1 MGQIA
6 RADENMLYKLF
17 GIDAELLIDH
27 AFGREPVTIADIK
40 KYKPKTGCLTSGQV
54 LMRDYEFCEGKLIVR
69 EMTDLMCLELV
80 ERNVLTGSVTL
91 TVGYSNALKA
101 PAAHGTKKLPFETSA
116 DSVIVPAA
124 AELYEQIVDKQKPIR
139 RITVVFNNLI
149 TDDGFY
155 QTDLFCEA
163 PDKLLRNNKVQRTMV
178 DIKKRFGKN
187 SILKG
192 MNYEAGGTT
201 IERNSQI
208 GGHKS
213 GE

>member
-1 MGQIA
+1 M
-6 RADENMLYKLF
+6 
-17 GIDAELLIDH
+17 
-27 AFGREPVTIADIK
+27 
-40 KYKPKTGCLTSGQV
+40 
-54 LMRDYEFCEGKLIVR
+54 
-69 EMTDLMCLELV
+69 
-80 ERNVLTGSVTL
+80 
-91 TVGYSNALKA
+91 
-101 PAAHGTKKLPFETSA
+101 
-116 DSVIVPAA
+116 
-124 AELYEQIVDKQKPIR
+124 
-139 RITVVFNNLI
+139 FNNLI

-192 MNYEAGGTT
+192 MNYETGGTT
-201 IERNSQI
+201 IERNFQI